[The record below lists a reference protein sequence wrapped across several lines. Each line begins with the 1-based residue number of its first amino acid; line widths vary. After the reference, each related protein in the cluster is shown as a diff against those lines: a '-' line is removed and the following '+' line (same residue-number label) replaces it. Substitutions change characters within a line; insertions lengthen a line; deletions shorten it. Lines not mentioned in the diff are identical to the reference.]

1 MIGADLAFHYPVFQS
16 RNVLISPVAGIGGMG
31 IGPSFEQVKDE
42 YPELEEFKELSSFN
56 YLLGLDIKVNAWN
69 REIDLSRYG
78 GGYVGLRYTY
88 YIPNLGER
96 HQLQRGNMHTITL
109 TVGGFGYPKKRDL

>member
-1 MIGADLAFHYPVFQS
+1 
-16 RNVLISPVAGIGGMG
+16 MG

-42 YPELEEFKELSSFN
+42 FPELKEFKELSSFN
-56 YLLGLDIKVNAWN
+56 YLVGLDIKVNAWN
-69 REIDLSRYG
+69 REIDLSVTGVIR
-78 GGYVGLRYTY
+78 GLRYTY

-109 TVGGFGYPKKRDL
+109 TVGGFGYPKKREIVV